1 MVRSLLVGQQEQLL
15 ARPAVDFAV
24 QMMVPITVSPPLS
37 LRNHHRGERTRGR
50 SETIDVDFMDTF
62 EDDFGETMQT
72 GCADYPPSWAYHCP
86 AGLFVSYKSIP
97 ISIYFA
103 ERYSVCRPG
112 SNSGCWEVDFRNI
125 S

>member
-50 SETIDVDFMDTF
+50 SETIDVDFTDTF

-86 AGLFVSYKSIP
+86 AGFVSSLAARRVW
-97 ISIYFA
+97 A
-103 ERYSVCRPG
+103 ESTFLSVQFFG
-112 SNSGCWEVDFRNI
+112 ENESTVRNEN
-125 S
+125 